1 MTAHNTV
8 VASAYYDA
16 FDGSNGRNIHAAE
29 DKRILDFVPF
39 METLAAIQRVI
50 PHKYL
55 VIAGGAVRDLYVHDE
70 SLIKDIDVFV
80 LDVNEQE
87 RIALMNSMYGKITGG
102 NRPQVPGYP
111 DNWGVMWETVY
122 PYLEP
127 NNPYGG
133 GVSLLSRLTGTVS
146 REKEKKKYPVQIV
159 AHAAKTTDQ
168 LLDDFDWKACRF
180 AFDGQTV
187 WREGLV
193 DFHMGE
199 LHMGTIRN
207 PFYSLARGFYLQE
220 KFKRVGRKLVVGRE
234 SMLTL
239 ASMMLLDP
247 EAK

>member
-1 MTAHNTV
+1 MPAYNTV
-8 VASAYYDA
+8 VASAYYDG
-16 FDGSNGRNIHAAE
+16 FDNANRNIHAAE

-39 METLAAIQRVI
+39 METLAAVQRVI
-50 PHKYL
+50 PNKYL

-80 LDVNEQE
+80 LDVNDQE
-87 RIALMNSMYGKITGG
+87 RIALMNSMYGKITGS
-102 NRPQVPGYP
+102 NRPHVPGYP
-111 DNWGVMWETVY
+111 DNWGVMWETAY
-122 PYLEP
+122 PNFEP
-127 NNPYGG
+127 QYAGG
-133 GVSLLSRLTGTVS
+133 ASLLTRLTNTIS
-146 REKEKKKYPVQIV
+146 KKENVKYPVQIV
-159 AHAAKTTDQ
+159 AHAAKTTEQ
-168 LLDDFDWKACRF
+168 LLEDFDWNACRF

-187 WREGLV
+187 WREGLR

-220 KFKRVGRKLVVGRE
+220 KFKRAGRKLVVGRE